1 MWHFKTRTPAVWRAL
16 FAIFF
21 VAIVG
26 FSHLAQAQPQLKAI
40 LGNNPAVVVTDQVR
54 AELLVHAP
62 QGLAPGVPAWVGL
75 RLTHQPHWHT
85 YWRNPGDSG
94 LPTELNWTLPAGVQV
109 GAVNWP
115 VPQRLA
121 VGSLINHGYE
131 GTVLLT
137 APLTFKSAPTQDV
150 TLQLQAS
157 WLVCRQ
163 ECIPQEGQFSLTVPA
178 MGSAAYAA
186 EFELARLAQPRTLEG
201 TAVTSIND
209 NTLSLSLNQLPAA
222 WVGRELWAVPEQSD
236 ITQAAAPMNGR
247 WQGNTWQI
255 SLPLSDLRSTSPTEL
270 TWLISPLQSQ
280 TPQGVLVNTTV
291 QGSWPALRSTG
302 VSPAL
307 QAALD
312 ANLQPPE
319 VTPVSYLL
327 ALLGAL
333 LGGLILNLM
342 PCVFPVLAIKVLGF
356 AQHAQ
361 DRRAHRLSGLAYT
374 AGVVLSFLGLGL
386 VLLVLRAAG
395 DNLGWG
401 FQLQNPWV
409 VSALAALFTLLA
421 LNLAGL
427 FEFGNLLP
435 SGLASLQAKHPVVD
449 ALFSGVLAVLVAS
462 PCTAPF
468 MGASLGL
475 AVTLPDG
482 QALLI
487 FAAMGVGLALPYL
500 LASWVPAFARALPRP
515 GAWMAL
521 LRQALAFPMLL
532 TVVWLLWV
540 LGQQAGMN
548 AAAVVLVALV
558 LLSAVLWAWRAGDR
572 VRTLLAPVLIAFL
585 IGWLWQT
592 GHFLSETPI
601 ETEPPPN
608 TSNAPSASSWQ
619 SWSPERVAQARSEG
633 RTVFVDFTAAWC
645 VTCQL
650 NKQTTLSNPEL
661 LSAFQARN
669 TLLMRADW
677 TRRDARITSALADL
691 GRSGVPVYVVYPGQK
706 PPKVLSELIS
716 VREVM
721 TALENP

>member
-1 MWHFKTRTPAVWRAL
+1 MVSL
-16 FAIFF
+16 
-21 VAIVG
+21 G
-26 FSHLAQAQPQLKAI
+26 SQAQPQLKAL
-40 LGNNPAVVVTDQVR
+40 LGSNPAVVVTDQVR

-62 QGLAPGVPAWVGL
+62 QGLAPGLPAWVGL
-75 RLTHQPHWHT
+75 RLSHQPHWHT

-94 LPTELNWTLPAGVQV
+94 LPTELNWTLPPNLQV
-109 GAVNWP
+109 GPLNWP
-115 VPQRLA
+115 VPQRLS
-121 VGSLINHGYE
+121 VGKLINHGYE

-137 APLTFKSAPTQDV
+137 APLTVKTIPTHDV

-178 MGSAAYAA
+178 QGTAAHAA
-186 EFELARLAQPRTLEG
+186 EFELTRLAQPRTLDG
-201 TAVTSIND
+201 QAVTHIHD
-209 NTLSLSLNQLPAA
+209 NALSLRLDQLPAE
-222 WVGRELWAVPEQSD
+222 WVGRELWAVPEQSE
-236 ITQAAAPMNGR
+236 ITQAYSPTNAEMKGR
-247 WQGNTWQI
+247 WQGNTWHI
-255 SLPLSDLRSTSPTEL
+255 TLPLSEVRSTAPAALS
-270 TWLISPLQSQ
+270 WLISPLQSK
-280 TPQGVLVNTTV
+280 TPEGVLVNTTV
-291 QGSWPALRSTG
+291 QGTWPALRG
-302 VSPAL
+302 PAVSPAL

-312 ANLQPPE
+312 ANLTAAQD
-319 VTPVSYLL
+319 VTPMSYLL

-374 AGVVLSFLGLGL
+374 AGVVVSFLSLGL
-386 VLLVLRAAG
+386 MLLLLRAAG

-409 VSALAALFTLLA
+409 VSGLAALFTLLA

-435 SGLASLQAKHPVVD
+435 SGLASFQAKHPVVD
-449 ALFSGVLAVLVAS
+449 AFFSGVLAVLVAS

-475 AVTLPDG
+475 AVTLPDA

-487 FAAMGVGLALPYL
+487 FAAMGLGLALPYL

-521 LRQALAFPMLL
+521 LRQTLAFPMLL
-532 TVVWLLWV
+532 TVVWLVWV

-548 AAAVVLVALV
+548 AAAVLLVALV
-558 LLSAVLWAWRAGDR
+558 LLSAVLWAWRAGGR
-572 VRTLLAPVLIAFL
+572 VQTLLAPVLVAVL
-585 IGWLWQT
+585 SLWLWQT
-592 GHFLSETPI
+592 GHFLSQAPAQ
-601 ETEPPPN
+601 TEAVSN
-608 TSNAPSASSWQ
+608 TSASEWQ
-619 SWSPERVAQARSEG
+619 SWSPERVAQARTEG

-650 NKQTTLSNPEL
+650 NKQTTLANPEVL
-661 LSAFQARN
+661 AAFQARN
-669 TLLMRADW
+669 VLLLRADW
-677 TRRDARITSALADL
+677 TRRDARITQALAEL
-691 GRSGVPVYVVYPGQK
+691 GRSGVPVYAVYQGPK

-716 VREVM
+716 VREVI
-721 TALENP
+721 TALEKP